1 LFNRVAYFLI
11 LLWTRDVS
19 AHEATAQGLASK
31 FGLAEG
37 LVIQEVGFADDCD
50 VAVSQAIAATAELVD
65 ESYEDVVDGV
75 LLWFR
80 QDDGDLV
87 DALMDA
93 LVELTETGAI
103 WLMTPKPGRPGHVEP
118 SDIADA
124 APTVGLA
131 TTSTINAAA
140 DWQGTRLVSH
150 RVRR

>member
-1 LFNRVAYFLI
+1 
-11 LLWTRDVS
+11 VS
-19 AHEATAQGLASK
+19 SQEGATQGLAGK
-31 FGLAEG
+31 FGFTEG
-37 LVIQEVGFADDCD
+37 LVIQQVGFADDCEQ
-50 VAVSQAIAATAELVD
+50 AVSEAVATVAELVD

-80 QDDGDLV
+80 ADDGDLV

-93 LVELTETGAI
+93 LVELTETGVI
-103 WLMTPKPGRPGHVEP
+103 WLMTPKVGRPGHIEP

-150 RVRR
+150 KARR

>member
-1 LFNRVAYFLI
+1 MSSQEG
-11 LLWTRDVS
+11 T
-19 AHEATAQGLASK
+19 TQGLAGK
-31 FGLAEG
+31 FGFTEG
-37 LVIQEVGFADDCD
+37 LVIQEVGFAQDCD
-50 VAVSQAIAATAELVD
+50 AAVSKAVSEVAELVD

-75 LLWFR
+75 LLWYR

-93 LVELTETGAI
+93 LVELTETGVI
-103 WLMTPKPGRPGHVEP
+103 WLMTPKVGRSGHVEP

-124 APTVGLA
+124 APIVGLA

-150 RVRR
+150 KSRR

>member
-1 LFNRVAYFLI
+1 M
-11 LLWTRDVS
+11 S
-19 AHEATAQGLASK
+19 SQEGATQGLASK
-31 FGLAEG
+31 FGLSEG

-50 VAVSQAIAATAELVD
+50 ATVSQSISAVAELVD

-80 QDDGDLV
+80 AEDGDLV

-103 WLMTPKPGRPGHVEP
+103 WLMTPKVGRPGHIEP

-124 APTVGLA
+124 APTVGLV
-131 TTSTINAAA
+131 TTSTVNAAA

-150 RVRR
+150 KARR